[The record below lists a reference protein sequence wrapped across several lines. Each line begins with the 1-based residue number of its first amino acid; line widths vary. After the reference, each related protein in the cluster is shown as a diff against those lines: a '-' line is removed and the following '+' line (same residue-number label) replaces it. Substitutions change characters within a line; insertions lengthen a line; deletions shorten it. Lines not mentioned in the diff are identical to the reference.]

1 MIPGKV
7 YKPEDFVEAA
17 WRRRWLIALPC
28 VLCSIV
34 AIVVARLL
42 PDTYRSEALLQIVPQ
57 QVPEDYVRSAVAVR
71 LDTRL
76 AAISQQILSRT
87 QLERIIQEFNLYP
100 EERRYMLM
108 EDVVERMRTDHVI
121 IGNRT
126 SSRIESNTF
135 PVGFEN
141 NNPKTAMLVAER
153 LAGLFINANLQDRS
167 VFADQTS
174 QFLDSQLDETRRQL
188 KEYEIKLEEFRR
200 ANPGKM
206 PGEVQ
211 INQQGLSNAQTQ
223 LQALQESI
231 NRDRDQ
237 RLMLQR
243 MIADR
248 AAIPPSTVPDSAAGG
263 SQTVTAARQLEQARA
278 NLRAMQMR
286 LKPAHPD
293 IAIQQRIIRDLE
305 QKAAAEALEQPLS
318 PDSASGGAASSR
330 DARTSQLQAELDSI
344 DRRLAGK
351 QGDEKRLLAAIDGY
365 RQRLESIPA
374 TESRLTELMRDY
386 TTLQGTYQSL
396 LTKSQEAKVAANLE
410 HRQIGE
416 QFKILDPARMPQRP
430 VSPNRPR
437 IILVGSFLGLV
448 LGLALGGL
456 FEYRDKSLRSED
468 DVVTALALPVLAL
481 VPTMTTAVERK
492 RQRRMKL
499 LLASSGAAAFVL
511 GIAVIA
517 WKFDSITNWIR

>member
-1 MIPGKV
+1 
-7 YKPEDFVEAA
+7 
-17 WRRRWLIALPC
+17 
-28 VLCSIV
+28 
-34 AIVVARLL
+34 
-42 PDTYRSEALLQIVPQ
+42 
-57 QVPEDYVRSAVAVR
+57 
-71 LDTRL
+71 
-76 AAISQQILSRT
+76 
-87 QLERIIQEFNLYP
+87 
-100 EERRYMLM
+100 
-108 EDVVERMRTDHVI
+108 
-121 IGNRT
+121 
-126 SSRIESNTF
+126 
-135 PVGFEN
+135 
-141 NNPKTAMLVAER
+141 
-153 LAGLFINANLQDRS
+153 
-167 VFADQTS
+167 VFADQTA

-188 KEYEIKLEEFRR
+188 KEYEIKLEDFRR

-231 NRDRDQ
+231 NRDHDQ
-237 RLMLQR
+237 KLMLQR

-248 AAIPPSTVPDSAAGG
+248 AASAASAPTAVDSATGAP
-263 SQTVTAARQLEQARA
+263 QPATAARQLEQARA

-318 PDSASGGAASSR
+318 PDSGSGGAASAR
-330 DARTSQLQAELDSI
+330 DARASQLQAELDQV
-344 DRRLAGK
+344 DRRLADK
-351 QGDEKRLLAAIDGY
+351 QADEKKLNAAIGGY

-430 VSPNRPR
+430 ISPNRPR
-437 IILVGSFLGLV
+437 WILVGSFLGLA
-448 LGLALGGL
+448 LGLVLGGL
-456 FEYRDKSLRSED
+456 FEYRDKSLRTED
-468 DVVTALALPVLAL
+468 DVVTALSLPVLAL

-492 RQRRMKL
+492 RERRMKL

-517 WKFDSITNWIR
+517 WKFDSIANWIR